1 MKYIKRF
8 FRKIKVIDVAIVV
21 ILLIALGLAGY
32 VQMERTKQMGD
43 ASILYAVEENQV
55 IKQNDFRSAGT

>member
-8 FRKIKVIDVAIVV
+8 FRKIKVIDVAIVI

-32 VQMERTKQMGD
+32 VQTERTKQMGD
-43 ASILYAVEENQV
+43 TSLLYTMEENQD
-55 IKQNDFRSAGT
+55 IYRNNL